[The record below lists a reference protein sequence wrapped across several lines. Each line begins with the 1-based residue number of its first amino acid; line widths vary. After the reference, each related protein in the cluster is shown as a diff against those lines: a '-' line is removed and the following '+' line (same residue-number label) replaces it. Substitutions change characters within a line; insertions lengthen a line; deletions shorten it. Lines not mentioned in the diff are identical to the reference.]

1 MSESSRL
8 AVELCRQYARE
19 SNGLPERYDHDGV
32 TVVVYRSIGDDLVKS
47 PDDLDRFRWFYTEVD
62 RYKEDL
68 MMEIQSLN
76 TRVSKLESLLAVR
89 RVVG

>member
-1 MSESSRL
+1 M
-8 AVELCRQYARE
+8 
-19 SNGLPERYDHDGV
+19 PERYDHDGV
-32 TVVVYRSIGDDLVKS
+32 TVVVYRSIGDDLLKS

-76 TRVSKLESLLAVR
+76 TRVSKLESLLAVK